1 MHKAGL
7 TADRQD
13 HREVA
18 QRASARR
25 AGGLMFLFFSFSL
38 FNFLFLL
45 FFHTFITFILISYL
59 TIFSVI
65 ECKVIYDPKVVLQIY
80 CEKDYL

>member
-25 AGGLMFLFFSFSL
+25 AGGLMFLFFFFFPFQFSFS
-38 FNFLFLL
+38 
-45 FFHTFITFILISYL
+45 I
-59 TIFSVI
+59 IFSYFYY
-65 ECKVIYDPKVVLQIY
+65 IYTY
-80 CEKDYL
+80 M

>member
-25 AGGLMFLFFSFSL
+25 AGGLMFLFFSLPFFVVRAAFEHSSDK
-38 FNFLFLL
+38 FLF
-45 FFHTFITFILISYL
+45 
-59 TIFSVI
+59 
-65 ECKVIYDPKVVLQIY
+65 
-80 CEKDYL
+80 KDRGRS

>member
-25 AGGLMFLFFSFSL
+25 AGGLMFLFFFFPFQFSFS
-38 FNFLFLL
+38 
-45 FFHTFITFILISYL
+45 I
-59 TIFSVI
+59 IFSYFYY
-65 ECKVIYDPKVVLQIY
+65 IYTYKLSNNIFSYRV
-80 CEKDYL
+80 